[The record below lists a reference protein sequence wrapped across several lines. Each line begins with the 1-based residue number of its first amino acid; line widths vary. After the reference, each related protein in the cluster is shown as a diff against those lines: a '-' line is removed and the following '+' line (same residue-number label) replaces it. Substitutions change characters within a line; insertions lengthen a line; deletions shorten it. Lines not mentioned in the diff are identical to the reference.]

1 MRTAHVDPPADTGVH
16 DGLAYALFLPRDPPL
31 GGVVIVHGADST
43 KESHFDFARAC
54 RAAGLA
60 AVAFDLRGHG
70 DSDGPLDGRVVD
82 DVATVAE
89 LLPAGP
95 RLVRGSSLGGYLALV
110 AGPRLAAAGVVAI
123 CPASSAGLRRAVGAR
138 RFGFP
143 VDAGALDALLAARD
157 ERAAAAQLGAR
168 LMLQHA
174 EGDEVVPVTLSRAL
188 HAAAPGSRLVEVPGG
203 HHRSVQH
210 DPELQAASV
219 RFLRR
224 AAKAAAEARP
234 RDV

>member
-1 MRTAHVDPPADTGVH
+1 MRTLHVEPPAEIGVR
-16 DGLAYALFLPRDPPL
+16 DGLSYALFLPAGEAL
-31 GGVVIVHGADST
+31 GGVVILHGADSA

-70 DSDGPLDGRVVD
+70 ASPGPLDGRVLD
-82 DVATVAE
+82 DVAVAAG

-95 RLVRGSSLGGYLALV
+95 RLLRGSSLGGWLAVV
-110 AGPRLAAAGVVAI
+110 AGARMDAAGVVAI
-123 CPASSAGLRRAVGAR
+123 CPAGGDGLRRALRAG

-143 VDAGALDALLAARD
+143 ADAGALEAALAGHD
-157 ERAAAAQLGAR
+157 EVAAAAALGPR

-174 EGDEVVPVTLSRAL
+174 EGDEVVPVVLSRAL
-188 HAAAPGSRLVEVPGG
+188 HDAAPGSRLVEVPGG

-210 DPELQAASV
+210 DPELQAVAV
-219 RFLRR
+219 RFLLR
-224 AAKAAAEARP
+224 AASG
-234 RDV
+234 D

>member
-1 MRTAHVDPPADTGVH
+1 VRTAHVDPPADTGVH
-16 DGLAYALFLPRDPPL
+16 DGLAYALFLPRDAPL

-60 AVAFDLRGHG
+60 AVALDLRGHG
-70 DSDGPLDGRVVD
+70 ASPGPLDGRIVE
-82 DVATVAE
+82 DVALAAE
-89 LLPAGP
+89 VLPAGP

-110 AGPRLAAAGVVAI
+110 AGVRLAAAGVVAI
-123 CPASSAGLRRAVGAR
+123 CPASSAGLRRALAAR

-143 VDAGALDALLAARD
+143 ADRDALDALLAAQD
-157 ERAAAAQLGAR
+157 ERVAAARLGPR

-174 EGDEVVPVTLSRAL
+174 EGDEVVPVMLSRAL
-188 HAAAPGSRLVEVPGG
+188 HEAAQGSRLIEVPGG

-210 DPELQAASV
+210 DPELQAAAV
-219 RFLRR
+219 RFLVR
-224 AAKAAAEARP
+224 AAKAAASSR
-234 RDV
+234 